1 MPPILPPMPPMLPPI
16 LPPTV
21 TEPNAT
27 EPNATE
33 PNATEPNATELL
45 PPPILPPLSPPPS
58 LSPSSPPW
66 WCAALVMLCVV
77 RRICRY
83 KSPLSR
89 WSSSRWSSVRYSA
102 RHSFQRSFRHARG
115 SSARWSA
122 AGTPTVE
129 RVRARH
135 STVDVEAGVDHLEAH
150 LRRLS
155 SEKLPPASFDAPV
168 STEPSLASAILAAST
183 GGAGLL
189 SPSSLRSRAYA
200 DLRPVERGALPEDD
214 VAATTPLVAGREAT
228 ASSAPR
234 EGGPPP
240 RSATERRAATE
251 RPKGGG
257 TAKRFRRRAPSP
269 PPGVMI
275 PPDTAAPPQWSALEW
290 VTHQESVDGFAIS
303 VRSFDSTS
311 SRGRSSGW
319 AVYAGSA
326 DEVSSG
332 DVSDGIARA
341 SSAAPRQQR
350 PPSRPFGRK

>member
-1 MPPILPPMPPMLPPI
+1 MDDG
-16 LPPTV
+16 T
-21 TEPNAT
+21 AT
-27 EPNATE
+27 DWNRIAYFV
-33 PNATEPNATELL
+33 AYALAVL
-45 PPPILPPLSPPPS
+45 
-58 LSPSSPPW
+58 
-66 WCAALVMLCVV
+66 CAALVMLCVV

-155 SEKLPPASFDAPV
+155 SEKLPPASFDAPA

-189 SPSSLRSRAYA
+189 SPSSLRSRAYP

-290 VTHQESVDGFAIS
+290 VTHQESGFAIS

-350 PPSRPFGRK
+350 PPSSVAVRFFGRK

>member
-1 MPPILPPMPPMLPPI
+1 MRCLGDALRRAPHLPLQ
-16 LPPTV
+16 V
-21 TEPNAT
+21 AAEP
-27 EPNATE
+27 
-33 PNATEPNATELL
+33 LVQL
-45 PPPILPPLSPPPS
+45 
-58 LSPSSPPW
+58 
-66 WCAALVMLCVV
+66 ALVQRPLQRPPQLPAQLPARARQLRALV
-77 RRICRY
+77 RRRY
-83 KSPLSR
+83 P
-89 WSSSRWSSVRYSA
+89 
-102 RHSFQRSFRHARG
+102 HSGA
-115 SSARWSA
+115 
-122 AGTPTVE
+122 
-129 RVRARH
+129 RARH

-189 SPSSLRSRAYA
+189 SPSSLRSRAYP

-290 VTHQESVDGFAIS
+290 VTHQESVGGFAIS

-350 PPSRPFGRK
+350 PRE

>member
-1 MPPILPPMPPMLPPI
+1 MDDG
-16 LPPTV
+16 T
-21 TEPNAT
+21 AT
-27 EPNATE
+27 DWNRTAYIAEQR
-33 PNATEPNATELL
+33 
-45 PPPILPPLSPPPS
+45 
-58 LSPSSPPW
+58 SPSSTTTTIASAAAEIAYFVAYALAVL
-66 WCAALVMLCVV
+66 CAALVMLCVV

-214 VAATTPLVAGREAT
+214 VAATTPL
-228 ASSAPR
+228 
-234 EGGPPP
+234 
-240 RSATERRAATE
+240 
-251 RPKGGG
+251 
-257 TAKRFRRRAPSP
+257 
-269 PPGVMI
+269 
-275 PPDTAAPPQWSALEW
+275 WSALEW
-290 VTHQESVDGFAIS
+290 VTHQESGFALS